1 VALQAQ
7 EVLAVSALILFLA
20 LLHPTVEAVAAL
32 EATQQVQVKTEVPV
46 VAAALGMQV
55 LQLQQ
60 EEQETRQTLH
70 QVKEATA
77 ALVILEHPAA
87 MTKMAVAEVAHL
99 PPEIMAQAA
108 TLAALVAL
116 GKLQVLQAHPLRS
129 LAVEGVAFVLGQIQ
143 VLVERVGAVLVAR
156 GIRQPM
162 LSQELQILEAEGEAA
177 VGLTVPLME
186 MVAQAAPALSS

>member
-1 VALQAQ
+1 
-7 EVLAVSALILFLA
+7 
-20 LLHPTVEAVAAL
+20 
-32 EATQQVQVKTEVPV
+32 
-46 VAAALGMQV
+46 MQV

>member
-1 VALQAQ
+1 MALQAQ